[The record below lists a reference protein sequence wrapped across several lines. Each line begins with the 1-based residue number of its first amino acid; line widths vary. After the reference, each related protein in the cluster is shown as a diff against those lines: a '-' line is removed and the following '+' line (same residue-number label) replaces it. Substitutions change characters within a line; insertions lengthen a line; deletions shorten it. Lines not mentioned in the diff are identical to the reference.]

1 VIRLGHDAHQWKT
14 QAMKTV
20 HLLDM
25 IASGP
30 KDGIGLRWHVDR
42 SGPIDDRRARLILVP
57 RVPRMTPENLT
68 WLLGMARK
76 QIPWIESMEVE
87 CEEAGPPP

>member
-30 KDGIGLRWHVDR
+30 KDGIGLRWDM
-42 SGPIDDRRARLILVP
+42 D
-57 RVPRMTPENLT
+57 
-68 WLLGMARK
+68 
-76 QIPWIESMEVE
+76 
-87 CEEAGPPP
+87 